1 MKLILLTFFIVML
14 GFCTLSQSSLL
25 DSLDKQLTVA
35 ETPEGKAQA
44 YYKLGIYYAD
54 SMQRYRAID
63 HFLKSYDF
71 YEKAADTAN
80 MAKNC
85 SIVAANY
92 WFLRDY
98 DEMLKYGLKALKLL
112 EVSGNQ
118 IEIGEATN
126 YVAFVYLELSL
137 YNKAKDYLDRALDIS
152 QRSLLTH

>member
-1 MKLILLTFFIVML
+1 
-14 GFCTLSQSSLL
+14 
-25 DSLDKQLTVA
+25 
-35 ETPEGKAQA
+35 
-44 YYKLGIYYAD
+44 
-54 SMQRYRAID
+54 
-63 HFLKSYDF
+63 
-71 YEKAADTAN
+71 